1 MADIITRLKL
11 ESGEYDSKLKRATQ
25 GLLQMEQE
33 CRNVG
38 GTLAIL
44 EKDQLDYV
52 KSLGQM
58 DTVSNS
64 VRGKLAELT
73 NAYTELSVQYKRL
86 TDEEKEGD
94 FGKALSESL
103 AQLKD
108 RIGETKGQLR
118 SVGNELGSSGSAFDK
133 LTSKLTVN
141 IDAVKLFN
149 VGMKAAEGALNVAKD
164 AFFASEATVDEWGRT
179 MQSAQSVYEGF
190 LNSINNGDISGY
202 LSNIN
207 DIVQA
212 ARKAY
217 DEMDLLGTM
226 KTIQSPQIDKQNAE
240 NIRLRTML
248 MTGKYIAPAKGSG
261 MKAAMATGT
270 QLTPDQLRK
279 IETMLQ
285 NGMKTIVSLTD
296 NELKQTGKAI
306 DAYYESL
313 AKQNGM
319 SLQEFKKGTSSWEEF
334 NKRLEGAKNY
344 SQWREE
350 HSTTDVQGY
359 RHYEQGNPYEEFKKW
374 SVFRVDKIG
383 ENSYNELVGLVKQQT
398 QQSSQMYSTIGQ
410 AYRTINRVEGTTVRN
425 IMSGGKSGGV
435 GGSNKIDTSKPIVIN
450 APGIADLAKVKDK
463 GADTLFF
470 SDRDKGGER
479 RMYDLGNLTQY
490 QKDWQK
496 EKEGYTGRQW
506 DEVFKG
512 KRDVQTERDIFRG
525 VPEKD
530 FKSKE
535 KDKEEKK
542 KNDKFIEGLNK
553 ATTVMS
559 GVNQTLTG
567 IQQIGIEIPKELQNA
582 IGFVQGLMSVIQGV
596 STVISVFST
605 GTLAA
610 NTLETDLNTVALLAL
625 TKVMAANTATNL
637 LPLSTGGIPMAANG
651 IIAGQSYKS
660 DRLAIAVNSG
670 EMVISE
676 SDQKRLFDAIKGD
689 SLSVGFG
696 GLKAVIRG
704 EDIHIVSSNY
714 RRRAR
719 A

>member
-11 ESGEYDSKLKRATQ
+11 ESGEYDDKIKRATQ

-103 AQLKD
+103 DQLKD

-118 SVGNELGSSGSAFDK
+118 SVGNELGSSGSAFDR

-149 VGMKAAEGALNVAKD
+149 VGIKAAEGALNVAKD

-248 MTGKYIAPAKGSG
+248 MTGKYIAPAEGSG

-270 QLTPDQLRK
+270 QLTPDQMRK

-344 SQWREE
+344 IQWREE

-359 RHYEQGNPYEEFKKW
+359 RHYEQGNPYEEYRKW
-374 SVFRVDKIG
+374 SVFRVDKMG

-425 IMSGGKSGGV
+425 IMSGDKSGGV

-450 APGIADLAKVKDK
+450 APGIADLSKVKDK

-470 SDRDKGGER
+470 SDRDKGGDR

-525 VPEKD
+525 IPEKD

-582 IGFVQGLMSVIQGV
+582 IGFMQGLMSVIQGV

-605 GTLAA
+605 GSQSA
-610 NTLETDLNTVALLAL
+610 NTIATQVNTVALAAL
-625 TKVMAANTATNL
+625 TKVMAANTVTNL